1 MKLELQQ
8 GSRSRILMGLVLVVV
23 IIYIGRLFYLQVIR
37 HDYYTLQADVEQL
50 KSRVIPAKRGL
61 IYAMDGNTP
70 VPLVMNQSVYTV
82 FADPQIIKNDAAV
95 AKIINEVACSNT

>member
-61 IYAMDGNTP
+61 ILCNGRQYTSPIGDEP
-70 VPLVMNQSVYTV
+70 VGIYGVCRPTDY
-82 FADPQIIKNDAAV
+82 
-95 AKIINEVACSNT
+95 